1 MLHNSQDIE
10 RIKLITFETKNMKTL
25 IALHIFESSHETER
39 RGKIRHILVYFPG
52 VTEGCPH
59 TINVLALR
67 HSEERVDH
75 PG

>member
-1 MLHNSQDIE
+1 
-10 RIKLITFETKNMKTL
+10 MKTL